1 MTTSFDPKLSR
12 RSALA
17 GLAALGAAGLSS
29 QLLGDRRAHAAEKTD
44 DPRFLIVIG
53 GSGGASIIDAAM
65 AIRASECKTPDV
77 INTYE
82 DALVTTIDGS
92 PFRALDQ
99 KRTALGP
106 IPQAFTAN
114 QSDFVKKHYAD
125 MMVATWRR
133 TSVNHAIGQA
143 RAVTGNDAWRG
154 RTLQEA
160 VALEYGE
167 GFALPNVNL
176 MAGTGFTK
184 RGIDDSLPAWCFGE
198 QVAAPGFWPLSLDAH
213 RGVKGAPA
221 RSVLD
226 KARALRERLEKQSA
240 FVRVYARNRRLAHW
254 QHLRG
259 DPVRAL
265 EAEALI
271 DKLMVGKD
279 SEKFPLSAYGLTAS
293 PDAERLYEVFPKIDS
308 DPLEA
313 QAALAFLLLKNR
325 VSVSVTLGPSF
336 NVAIAE
342 GVEFT
347 IGGGGGGGKGLP
359 EGAIM
364 NPPIAFD
371 FSHQE
376 HRSVQAFMWGRIY
389 GVMDRLIGLL
399 KSEEWAGGQSLWD
412 RSMMY
417 LATDFGRTKN
427 RPAGSDEFGSGHDLD
442 NGALVVSPLANGNRI
457 LGGVNPD
464 TGLTFGFDPT
474 TGTPDPNRL
483 MEEKEL
489 YAGILHGLGVDTAGS
504 DLPDMPAM
512 RRAS

>member
-1 MTTSFDPKLSR
+1 
-12 RSALA
+12 
-17 GLAALGAAGLSS
+17 
-29 QLLGDRRAHAAEKTD
+29 
-44 DPRFLIVIG
+44 
-53 GSGGASIIDAAM
+53 
-65 AIRASECKTPDV
+65 
-77 INTYE
+77 
-82 DALVTTIDGS
+82 
-92 PFRALDQ
+92 
-99 KRTALGP
+99 
-106 IPQAFTAN
+106 
-114 QSDFVKKHYAD
+114 
-125 MMVATWRR
+125 
-133 TSVNHAIGQA
+133 
-143 RAVTGNDAWRG
+143 
-154 RTLQEA
+154 
-160 VALEYGE
+160 
-167 GFALPNVNL
+167 
-176 MAGTGFTK
+176 
-184 RGIDDSLPAWCFGE
+184 
-198 QVAAPGFWPLSLDAH
+198 
-213 RGVKGAPA
+213 
-221 RSVLD
+221 
-226 KARALRERLEKQSA
+226 
-240 FVRVYARNRRLAHW
+240 
-254 QHLRG
+254 
-259 DPVRAL
+259 
-265 EAEALI
+265 
-271 DKLMVGKD
+271 
-279 SEKFPLSAYGLTAS
+279 
-293 PDAERLYEVFPKIDS
+293 
-308 DPLEA
+308 
-313 QAALAFLLLKNR
+313 
-325 VSVSVTLGPSF
+325 VTLGPSF